1 MNLVWFRNDLRLHDQ
16 PALHAACHN
25 GQAVL
30 ALFIISPQQW
40 QQQYRSARQVDL
52 LRRSLICLKQ
62 DLARLNIPLKILNI
76 PLYADIPI
84 ALTGFCQQYQIS
96 QVYCNQEYEWNE
108 RLRDRA
114 CKLALD
120 AQQIGMQRLH
130 DQCLLPPK
138 TVLNQSGE
146 FYKVFTP
153 FKNNWL
159 NQLNQA
165 PPQQLPCPQPVAA
178 QTTTSDTIPSDNVP
192 SELVGFAPLSTEQQT
207 AWPADEAEAQRRLQ
221 AFIQWRVS
229 QYSTLRNR
237 PDKPDYTSQ
246 LSAYLALGRLSN
258 RQCYLAAQE
267 VPTNEGIQTWISEL
281 CWRDFYRHML
291 IGFPRVSRGQAFDVV
306 TDRRVAWSY
315 DQVAFEHWCQG
326 KTGIPLVDAAM
337 RCLNA
342 TGFMHNRLRMVVAM
356 FLTKNLLIDW
366 RWGERYFSQQLID
379 CDLASNNGGWQ
390 WSASTG
396 NDAAPY
402 FRVMNPS
409 TQGKTYDPDGIF
421 IKQWLPELRQLTT
434 KQIHDLSV
442 TAKVK
447 GYCAPM
453 VDLKAS
459 RVKAI
464 EAFKQGVIP
473 VHLINLTQSP
483 LALL

>member
-1 MNLVWFRNDLRLHDQ
+1 
-16 PALHAACHN
+16 
-25 GQAVL
+25 
-30 ALFIISPQQW
+30 
-40 QQQYRSARQVDL
+40 
-52 LRRSLICLKQ
+52 
-62 DLARLNIPLKILNI
+62 
-76 PLYADIPI
+76 
-84 ALTGFCQQYQIS
+84 
-96 QVYCNQEYEWNE
+96 
-108 RLRDRA
+108 
-114 CKLALD
+114 
-120 AQQIGMQRLH
+120 
-130 DQCLLPPK
+130 
-138 TVLNQSGE
+138 
-146 FYKVFTP
+146 
-153 FKNNWL
+153 
-159 NQLNQA
+159 
-165 PPQQLPCPQPVAA
+165 
-178 QTTTSDTIPSDNVP
+178 
-192 SELVGFAPLSTEQQT
+192 
-207 AWPADEAEAQRRLQ
+207 
-221 AFIQWRVS
+221 
-229 QYSTLRNR
+229 
-237 PDKPDYTSQ
+237 
-246 LSAYLALGRLSN
+246 
-258 RQCYLAAQE
+258 
-267 VPTNEGIQTWISEL
+267 
-281 CWRDFYRHML
+281 
-291 IGFPRVSRGQAFDVV
+291 

-315 DQVAFEHWCQG
+315 DQVAFERWCQG

-409 TQGKTYDPDGIF
+409 TEGKTYDPDALF
-421 IKQWLPELRQLTT
+421 IKQWLPELRHLTA
-434 KQIHDLSV
+434 KQIHDLNV

-473 VHLINLTQSP
+473 VHLINLTQSS

>member
-16 PALHAACHN
+16 PALHAACQHAQQD
-25 GQAVL
+25 GSGVL
-30 ALFIISPQQW
+30 ALFIFSPQQW
-40 QQQYRSARQVDL
+40 QQHDRSAAQVDFL
-52 LRRSLICLKQ
+52 LRSLASLQ
-62 DLARLNIPLKILNI
+62 HDLAALNIPLKLLNI
-76 PLYADIPI
+76 PLYDDIPA
-84 ALTGFCQQYQIS
+84 ALVEFCQQHQIR

-114 CKLALD
+114 CKLALEPLG
-120 AQQIGMQRLH
+120 ITMQRLH

-159 NQLNQA
+159 TQLVQT
-165 PPQQLPCPQPVAA
+165 PPHLLPCPEPVK
-178 QTTTSDTIPSDNVP
+178 TTAVDHDPIPATLD
-192 SELVGFAPLSTEQQT
+192 GFAPMSAERQT
-207 AWPADEAEAQRRLQ
+207 AWPATEAEAQRRLS
-221 AFIQWRVS
+221 AFLQWRVS

-246 LSAYLALGRLSN
+246 LSPYLALGLLSN
-258 RQCYLAAQE
+258 RQCYVAARQQ
-267 VPTNEGIQTWISEL
+267 PANDGIQTWISEL

-291 IGFPRVSRGQAFDVV
+291 IGFPRVSRGQAFDVA

-315 DQVAFEHWCQG
+315 DEKAFSRWCNGQ
-326 KTGIPLVDAAM
+326 TGIPIVDAAM
-337 RCLNA
+337 RCLND

-409 TQGKTYDPDGIF
+409 TQGKTYDPDAIF
-421 IKQWLPELRQLTT
+421 IKQWLPELRHLTA

-447 GYCAPM
+447 GYGAPM
-453 VDLKAS
+453 VDLKVS
-459 RVKAI
+459 RVLAI
-464 EAFKQGVIP
+464 EAFK
-473 VHLINLTQSP
+473 
-483 LALL
+483 A

>member
-16 PALHAACHN
+16 PALHAACQT
-25 GQAVL
+25 GDAVL
-30 ALFIISPQQW
+30 ALYILSPLQW
-40 QQQYRSARQVDL
+40 QQQQRSARQVDL
-52 LRRSLICLKQ
+52 LLRSLVCLQQ
-62 DLARLNIPLKILNI
+62 DLAALNIPLKILNI
-76 PLYADIPI
+76 PLYADIAA
-84 ALTGFCQQYQIS
+84 ALIEFCQQQQIR

-114 CKLALD
+114 CKLALG
-120 AQQIGMQRLH
+120 AQQIGMQRSH

-159 NQLNQA
+159 AQLEQA
-165 PPQQLPCPQPVAA
+165 APQLLPCPEPVTPRSEKQHEKQAA
-178 QTTTSDTIPSDNVP
+178 TSDTMPSQLD
-192 SELVGFAPLSTEQQT
+192 GFAPVSPEQQA
-207 AWPADEAEAQRRLQ
+207 AWPATEAEAQRRLQ
-221 AFIQWRVS
+221 AFVQWRVS

-246 LSAYLALGRLSN
+246 LSAYLALGILSN
-258 RQCYLAAQE
+258 RQCYVAAQ
-267 VPTNEGIQTWISEL
+267 NAAGNDGIQTWISEL

-291 IGFPRVSRGQAFDVV
+291 IGFPRVSRGQAFDVA

-315 DQVAFEHWCQG
+315 DEAAFERWCEG
-326 KTGIPLVDAAM
+326 KTGIPVVDAAM

-409 TQGKTYDPDGIF
+409 TQGKTYDPDAIF
-421 IKQWLPELRQLTT
+421 IKQWLPELGHLTA

-459 RVKAI
+459 RGLAI
-464 EAFKQGVIP
+464 EAFKLG
-473 VHLINLTQSP
+473 
-483 LALL
+483 

>member
-1 MNLVWFRNDLRLHDQ
+1 MNLVWFRNDLRVHDQ
-16 PALHAACHN
+16 PALHAACQS
-25 GQAVL
+25 GDAVL
-30 ALFIISPQQW
+30 ALYIFSPLQW
-40 QQQYRSARQVDL
+40 QQQHRSACQVDVL
-52 LRRSLICLKQ
+52 LRSLASLQQ
-62 DLARLNIPLKILNI
+62 DLAILNIPLKLLQV
-76 PLYADIPI
+76 PLFADIPT
-84 ALTGFCQQYQIS
+84 ALTAFCQQHQIG

-120 AQQIGMQRLH
+120 AQQISMQRLH

-159 NQLNQA
+159 TQLEQA
-165 PPQQLPCPQPVAA
+165 PPQELPCPQPVAIH
-178 QTTTSDTIPSDNVP
+178 TNCSDQIPSQLD
-192 SELVGFAPLSTEQQT
+192 GFAPISPEQHA
-207 AWPADEAEAQRRLQ
+207 AWPASEADAQRRLQ
-221 AFIQWRVS
+221 AFMQWRVS
-229 QYSTLRNR
+229 QYTTLRNR
-237 PDKPDYTSQ
+237 PDKPEYTSQ
-246 LSAYLALGRLSN
+246 LSPYLALGLLSN
-258 RQCYLAAQE
+258 RQCYVAARKA
-267 VPTNEGIQTWISEL
+267 PANDGIQTWISEL

-291 IGFPRVSRGQAFDVV
+291 IGFPRVSRGQAFDMA

-315 DQVAFEHWCQG
+315 DQVAFKRWCQG
-326 KTGIPLVDAAM
+326 QSGIPLVDAAM

-366 RWGERYFSQQLID
+366 RWGERYFSQNLID

-409 TQGKTYDPDGIF
+409 TQGKTHDPDAVF
-421 IKQWLPELRQLTT
+421 IKQWLPELGHLTA

-459 RVKAI
+459 RVLAI
-464 EAFKQGVIP
+464 EAFK
-473 VHLINLTQSP
+473 LS
-483 LALL
+483 

>member
-16 PALHAACHN
+16 PALHAACQ
-25 GQAVL
+25 QAQQHGVPVL
-30 ALFIISPQQW
+30 ALYIFSPQQW
-40 QQQYRSARQVDL
+40 QQQHRSARQVDL
-52 LRRSLICLKQ
+52 LLRGLVSLQ
-62 DLARLNIPLKILNI
+62 QELAGLNIPLKLLNV
-76 PLYADIPI
+76 PLYANIPAALI
-84 ALTGFCQQYQIS
+84 AFCQQYQIR

-165 PPQQLPCPQPVAA
+165 PPQQLACPQPVAA
-178 QTTTSDTIPSDNVP
+178 QTTTSDTLLGDILPSDSVP
-192 SELVGFAPLSTEQQT
+192 SELEGFAPISTEQQT
-207 AWPADEAEAQRRLQ
+207 AWPATEAEAQRRLQ

-246 LSAYLALGRLSN
+246 LSPYLALGLISN
-258 RQCYLAAQE
+258 RQCYLAAQD
-267 VPTNEGIQTWISEL
+267 VPSNEGIQTWISEL

-315 DQVAFEHWCQG
+315 DEQAFARWCEG

-409 TQGKTYDPDGIF
+409 TQGKTYDPDAIF
-421 IKQWLPELRQLTT
+421 IQQWLPELRQLTA
-434 KQIHDLSV
+434 KQVHDLTV

-453 VDLKAS
+453 VDLKTS

-464 EAFKQGVIP
+464 EAFKV
-473 VHLINLTQSP
+473 
-483 LALL
+483 